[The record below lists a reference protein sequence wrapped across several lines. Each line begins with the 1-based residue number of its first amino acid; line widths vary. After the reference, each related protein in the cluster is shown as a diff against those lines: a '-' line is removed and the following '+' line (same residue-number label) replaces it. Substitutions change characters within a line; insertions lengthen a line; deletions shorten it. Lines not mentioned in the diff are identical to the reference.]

1 MDKACNNEGREATIL
16 KNKLKSAIT
25 DAIILV
31 YAKGY
36 KVEIALEKIAKK
48 YGETIARKVKHEIF

>member
-1 MDKACNNEGREATIL
+1 M

-36 KVEIALEKIAKK
+36 KVEVALEKIAEK